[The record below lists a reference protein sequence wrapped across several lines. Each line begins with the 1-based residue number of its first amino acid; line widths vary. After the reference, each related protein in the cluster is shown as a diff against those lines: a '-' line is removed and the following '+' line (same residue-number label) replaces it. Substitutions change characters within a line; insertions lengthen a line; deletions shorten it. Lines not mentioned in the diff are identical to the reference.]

1 MTRWKLEPWY
11 PNPFSPVHSA
21 RKFSIVRR
29 HSSMIR
35 TSVGHFV
42 SFHAFHPSRLRRLLP
57 LSPSRVVESSLNQSI
72 NHRIIES
79 RVTYQP
85 SWARHPREAIS
96 RQNARV
102 VVVSQSVIS
111 LAHLSSRLARAANHI
126 VIHHRHPS
134 IPFDDRSI
142 DRSIGR
148 DDDAPSSRCG
158 RPVDHRSRRQ
168 SSTRGWTCVSVRS
181 FVRSVGREC
190 ARSKVSTR
198 SMRLLLIP
206 FGACMN
212 ES

>member
-126 VIHHRHPS
+126 VIIIGILRFLS
-134 IPFDDRSI
+134 MIDRSI
-142 DRSIGR
+142 DRSVETTTHRHLDAAGR
-148 DDDAPSSRCG
+148 LTTDLDVKVAHGVGHNVCRF
-158 RPVDHRSRRQ
+158 
-168 SSTRGWTCVSVRS
+168 VRS
-181 FVRSVGREC
+181 FVRSVASVR
-190 ARSKVSTR
+190 ARKCRRVR
-198 SMRLLLIP
+198 
-206 FGACMN
+206 
-212 ES
+212 